1 MTGTGRTVYKSLQD
15 GRAVWLDGERV
26 DKIAGHPAFQ
36 GTLNTL
42 KRLFDT
48 LDDPK
53 IQEHVGFRS
62 PKTGAYV
69 HYAYL
74 LPSSAEDLKR
84 RTRAFEIWGRMTHGA
99 MSRLSE
105 YARSLVTGCTR
116 PGKGIRRLIRGL
128 RRKSKNIMKKP
139 GIITGLSRP
148 SCWTRR

>member
-1 MTGTGRTVYKSLQD
+1 MTGLGEQFIKSLQD

-84 RTRAFEIWGRMTHGA
+84 RTRAFEIWGRMTHGSDEPA
-99 MSRLSE
+99 FGVRPFAGHRL
-105 YARSLVTGCTR
+105 V
-116 PGKGIRRLIRGL
+116 RGPE
-128 RRKSKNIMKKP
+128 KVS
-139 GIITGLSRP
+139 GV
-148 SCWTRR
+148 